1 MMVESAYKPLQPAKR
16 PGGKPKVA
24 PRFRVL
30 VHRHYVDHY
39 NQMTEAVG
47 LQQAQQ
53 FWDHVSATPDVW
65 PAVGTSCI
73 LRGKAGDPMGPG
85 WSRTIHY
92 EVSSMARVDY
102 SYHKAYKTTP
112 NGDPHP
118 VVAIWAI
125 NLSSH

>member
-1 MMVESAYKPLQPAKR
+1 MVESASRPLQPAKR
-16 PGGKPKVA
+16 PGSKPDDA

-39 NQMTEAVG
+39 RRMTEAVG

-53 FWDHVSATPDVW
+53 FWDHVATTPDIW

-73 LRGKAGDPMGPG
+73 LRGKAGNPKGVG
-85 WSRTIHY
+85 WSRTVHF
-92 EVSSMARVDY
+92 ELSSMARVDY
-102 SYHKAYKTTP
+102 QYNKSYRTSDD
-112 NGDPHP
+112 GDPHP
-118 VVAIWAI
+118 VVAILAI

>member
-1 MMVESAYKPLQPAKR
+1 MVDSAYKPLQPARR
-16 PGGKPKVA
+16 PGSRPADA
-24 PRFRVL
+24 PAYRVL

-39 NQMTEAVG
+39 ARMAEVVG

-53 FWDHVSATPDVW
+53 FWDHVATTPDAW

-73 LRGKAGDPMGPG
+73 LRGKAGLPKGVG
-85 WSRTIHY
+85 WSRTVHF

-102 SYHKAYKTTP
+102 QYHKAFKTTE

-118 VVAIWAI
+118 VVAILVI
-125 NLSSH
+125 NLTSH